1 MKRLSV
7 RWSKSAK
14 SDLLDLIENI
24 GHATG
29 SIAVAIRYA
38 DRLEARCLRI
48 GEVPLSGRPRDE
60 LAIGLRSTPFE
71 RSAIIFY
78 VVEEDHVLILI
89 SNVFRRG
96 RDYEAVFR
104 SEAGAEDEE
113 G

>member
-1 MKRLSV
+1 MKRLNV

-24 GHATG
+24 GHASG
-29 SIAVAIRYA
+29 SIAVALRYA
-38 DRLEARCLRI
+38 DRLEARCLSI
-48 GEVPLSGRPRDE
+48 GEVPLAGRPRDE

-78 VVEEDHVLILI
+78 VVEEDHVLI

-96 RDYEAVFR
+96 RDYEAALR
-104 SEAGAEDEE
+104 GETGAEDEE
-113 G
+113 S